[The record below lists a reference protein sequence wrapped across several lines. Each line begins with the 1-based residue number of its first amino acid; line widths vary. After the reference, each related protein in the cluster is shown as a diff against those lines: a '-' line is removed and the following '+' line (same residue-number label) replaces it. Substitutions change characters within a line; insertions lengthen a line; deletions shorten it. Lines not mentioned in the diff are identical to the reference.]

1 MKTRL
6 NKKIATAVLAG
17 LITLSFIPVTA
28 NACRRGGGQG
38 QGSGCAMK
46 GGQNGRHFGGSLG
59 VWKNAQAVQD
69 LGLSAEQ
76 VGKLKEADFAAR
88 EQQQALRAEMD
99 SLQLKMEH
107 AFAADTVDEEAV
119 RTLSKEAATVKG
131 KMIEQRTETRLTLRS
146 LLTPEQHDKL
156 RTLRQNRR
164 GGGQGNGMNQPCM
177 MNGQGGGGNG
187 KGMNNGRGRM

>member
-1 MKTRL
+1 MKRSL
-6 NKKIATAVLAG
+6 NKKIVTAVLAG
-17 LITLSFIPVTA
+17 LLTVSLLPMTA

-46 GGQNGRHFGGSLG
+46 GGQNGKQFGGALG

-69 LGLSAEQ
+69 LGLSTEQ
-76 VGKLKEADFAAR
+76 VGKLKDADFAAR
-88 EQQQALRAEMD
+88 EKQQALRAELG
-99 SLQLKMEH
+99 SLRLKMEH

-119 RTLSKEAATVKG
+119 RTLSKEMATVKG

-164 GGGQGNGMNQPCM
+164 SGGQGNGMSTPCM
-177 MNGQGGGGNG
+177 RNGQGGGGQGMKNG
-187 KGMNNGRGRM
+187 QGRM